1 MRVMILAILLMLT
14 FWLIYGLIGIV
25 AIQWIGRIIY
35 KKELSYV
42 KVQFIA
48 SIVLLL
54 MMVGFS
60 ISYRTINLLLLVAVS
75 LLLLV
80 RSYSMMKK
88 EF

>member
-1 MRVMILAILLMLT
+1 MRVMTLAILLMLT

-25 AIQWIGRIIY
+25 AIKWIGRIIY
-35 KKELSYV
+35 KKELSYA

-60 ISYRTINLLLLVAVS
+60 ISYRTINMLLLVAVS